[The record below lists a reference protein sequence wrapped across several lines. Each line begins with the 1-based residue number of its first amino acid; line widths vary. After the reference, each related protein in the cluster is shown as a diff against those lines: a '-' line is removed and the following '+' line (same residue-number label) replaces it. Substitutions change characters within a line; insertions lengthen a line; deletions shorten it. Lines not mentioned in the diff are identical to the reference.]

1 MANTTVTT
9 MIPAIEWEIPDG
21 AGIESGVTVLWPDT
35 PDPKN
40 TELNVIRSVVNR
52 GGTWT
57 KTIVAVATR
66 VD

>member
-1 MANTTVTT
+1 M
-9 MIPAIEWEIPDG
+9 MPAIEWEIPDG

-35 PDPKN
+35 PDPVT
-40 TELNVIRSVVNR
+40 TELNIIRAVEAQ

-57 KTIVAVATR
+57 KTTVAVATR